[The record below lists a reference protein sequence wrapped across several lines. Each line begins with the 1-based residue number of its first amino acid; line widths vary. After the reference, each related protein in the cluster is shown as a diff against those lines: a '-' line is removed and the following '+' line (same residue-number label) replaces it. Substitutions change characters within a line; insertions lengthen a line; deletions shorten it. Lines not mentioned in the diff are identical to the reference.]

1 MSLRFLAA
9 AALLVAGT
17 AIAAERRL
25 PTGVLL
31 DPAVP
36 AHRIGNTPF
45 GLALAPDHRHDAV
58 LLCGWRQQGLQIVDR
73 TSGEVL
79 QTLEQPAAFLGIV
92 FAPDGKTLFTSG
104 GNEDVI
110 YRYRFEDGRAIAD
123 GSIVLAAKPDPKKSG
138 TRYPAGLAISADG
151 ARLYVAENLG
161 DSVAVIDTA
170 QNKVVQRIETGRYP
184 YAIAV
189 TPHGVF
195 VSAWGEHLVDA
206 FTSDATGT
214 LVHRAHIEAG
224 RHPSALVAN
233 ADGSRLYVASA
244 STDSIAVIDTK
255 SDRVIATMNDAPP
268 SGPHEG
274 STPNALTLSRDGK
287 RLFVAE
293 ADNNAVAIFSTTT
306 NQLLGRIPVEWYP
319 AALEADGDELVVA
332 NAKGSGSGPNP
343 EMYQPGQKS
352 KNQTAFTLGQLDGS
366 LMTLRMTDVD
376 LTSTSKRVARA
387 NGWTAKRATRP
398 YPPFRH
404 VIYIIKENR
413 TYDQIFG
420 DMKDGDG
427 DPSLLFFGREISPNH
442 HALAD
447 RFGLFDRFFVNAE
460 VSAHGHN
467 WSTAAYVTDYVTKS
481 VPQQYGNKGRTYDYE
496 GTNRG
501 KLVEHDEDDVA
512 SPSTGYL
519 WDLAIRK
526 GITFRNY
533 GEFVADPGD
542 FGGVATD
549 KRQATKKALAPF
561 TNFNFAPYDML
572 VPDQQRVDA
581 WMADF
586 EQFLLRGMPALQIL
600 RLPNDHTMGAAANQR
615 TPHAY
620 MADNDIAIGR
630 VVSAVSHSRFW
641 RDTAILILEDDAQ
654 NGPDHVD
661 SHRSVMLAISAYNRP
676 GTIHRFVNTT
686 DVLATIEELLGLEP
700 MSQFDHYGRPLRD
713 VFAKTPDLRPYDVIV
728 PDVNL
733 NARNPPNT
741 PAAKASAQLDLDEAD
756 EADDELL
763 NRVLWTAIKGDDVP
777 YPGATRAPVAAID
790 R

>member
-1 MSLRFLAA
+1 
-9 AALLVAGT
+9 
-17 AIAAERRL
+17 
-25 PTGVLL
+25 
-31 DPAVP
+31 
-36 AHRIGNTPF
+36 
-45 GLALAPDHRHDAV
+45 
-58 LLCGWRQQGLQIVDR
+58 
-73 TSGEVL
+73 
-79 QTLEQPAAFLGIV
+79 
-92 FAPDGKTLFTSG
+92 
-104 GNEDVI
+104 
-110 YRYRFEDGRAIAD
+110 
-123 GSIVLAAKPDPKKSG
+123 
-138 TRYPAGLAISADG
+138 
-151 ARLYVAENLG
+151 
-161 DSVAVIDTA
+161 
-170 QNKVVQRIETGRYP
+170 
-184 YAIAV
+184 
-189 TPHGVF
+189 
-195 VSAWGEHLVDA
+195 
-206 FTSDATGT
+206 
-214 LVHRAHIEAG
+214 
-224 RHPSALVAN
+224 
-233 ADGSRLYVASA
+233 
-244 STDSIAVIDTK
+244 
-255 SDRVIATMNDAPP
+255 
-268 SGPHEG
+268 
-274 STPNALTLSRDGK
+274 
-287 RLFVAE
+287 
-293 ADNNAVAIFSTTT
+293 
-306 NQLLGRIPVEWYP
+306 
-319 AALEADGDELVVA
+319 
-332 NAKGSGSGPNP
+332 
-343 EMYQPGQKS
+343 MYQPGQKS

-366 LMTLRMTDVD
+366 LMTLHVNGID
-376 LTSTSKRVARA
+376 LASTSKRVARA
-387 NGWTAKRATRP
+387 NGWNAERATRP

-420 DMKDGDG
+420 DMKEGDS
-427 DPSLLFFGREISPNH
+427 DPSLVFFGREISPNH
-442 HALAD
+442 HAMAD

-501 KLVEHDEDDVA
+501 KLLDNDDDDVA
-512 SPSTGYL
+512 SPATGYL

-533 GEFVADPGD
+533 GEFVADPAD

-549 KRQATKKALAPF
+549 KRQATKKALAPH

-600 RLPNDHTMGAAANQR
+600 RLPNDHTMGASANQR
-615 TPHAY
+615 TPRAY
-620 MADNDIAIGR
+620 MADNDLAIGR

-661 SHRSVMLAISAYNRP
+661 SHRSVMLAVSAYNRP

-713 VFAKTPDLRPYDVIV
+713 VFTKTPDLRPYDVIV

-733 NARNPPNT
+733 NERNPPST

-756 EADDELL
+756 EADDGLL
-763 NRVLWTAIKGDDVP
+763 NRVLWMAIKGDDVP
-777 YPGATRAPVAAID
+777 YPGAKRAPVAVID